1 MLVPPVALDM
11 DPLNQHIDE
20 GGRVSISCTAIQ
32 VFFAFF
38 LQYRYLLHF
47 SAIEVLTALFWVRVR
62 ERGRD
67 REIRYLREC
76 YSQPIYIYEWEC
88 NSKRKKV
95 SKKGRKEEKELRNRL
110 KGKGE

>member
-32 VFFAFF
+32 VFIVLF

-47 SAIEVLTALFWVRVR
+47 SAIEVLIALFWVRAR
-62 ERGRD
+62 EKDRD
-67 REIRYLREC
+67 RDNDI
-76 YSQPIYIYEWEC
+76 
-88 NSKRKKV
+88 
-95 SKKGRKEEKELRNRL
+95 
-110 KGKGE
+110 